1 MENLNFYNLKDD
13 TVLED
18 KEIIENLVA
27 PFQKKIDSKH
37 LYDETGSKLLKRL
50 QNLMIIIQR
59 DQS

>member
-27 PFQKKIDSKH
+27 PFQKKKIDSKH
-37 LYDETGSKLLKRL
+37 LYDETGSKLFEK
-50 QNLMIIIQR
+50 
-59 DQS
+59 DYKT

>member
-27 PFQKKIDSKH
+27 PFQKKLILST
-37 LYDETGSKLLKRL
+37 YMMRL
-50 QNLMIIIQR
+50 DQNF
-59 DQS
+59 